1 MKRRTIR
8 LGGFYMLTRRQMIAN
23 TAAAGAAALTLPAF
37 GQPTTKKRGFT
48 LRVLGTHVTLQEQIR
63 LAAEADLG
71 FNIEFTPG
79 GSASVLQ
86 RASTRPQSFHVY
98 EQWSNS
104 INILWRSG
112 AIQPL
117 STERIKNWS
126 SINPISKT
134 GRLTTDD
141 TISAGDAP
149 NTLLYVQPGNTLGS
163 QISDR
168 VSYLPYV
175 HNVDSFGYD
184 TRHVPVGEPYIE
196 ESWGWLL
203 DEQWHGKVAI
213 INEPTIGLFDLALAA
228 QAKELI
234 QFENIGNMTISEID
248 KLFDIL
254 IDFKRRGH
262 FTGVWNSVPESVAF
276 MKSGRA
282 VIESMFSPGASAL
295 RADGIPVRY
304 AAPKEG
310 YRAWH
315 GVMCLSSAC
324 SEEESNAA
332 YAYMN
337 WWLSGRAG
345 AVMARQGYY
354 ISVPEPIK
362 SYLSKDEWAYWYAG
376 EPAKTNML
384 SSDGREIAQKGD
396 LRNGGSYTER
406 FKNIAVWNTVMDDYE
421 HTLVRWGEFLTTE
434 SSV

>member
-1 MKRRTIR
+1 
-8 LGGFYMLTRRQMIAN
+8 MLTRREMMMRS
-23 TAAAGAAALTLPAF
+23 AAVGASALAFPGLARDTKPAK
-37 GQPTTKKRGFT
+37 TSRSGFT

-86 RASTRPQSFHVY
+86 QASTRPESFDVY

-104 INILWRSG
+104 IHILWRSG
-112 AIQPL
+112 AIQPVQ
-117 STERIKNWS
+117 TERIDLWS

-134 GRLTTDD
+134 GRLSAGDR
-141 TISAGDAP
+141 IGAGDAP
-149 NTLLYVQPGNTLGS
+149 NTLLYVQPGQTLGTQQS
-163 QISDR
+163 NQ

-184 TRHVPVGEPYIE
+184 TRHIPAGEAYRE

-203 DEQWHGKVAI
+203 DERWRGRVAVV
-213 INEPTIGLFDLALAA
+213 NEPTIGLFDLALAV
-228 QAKELI
+228 QAKGLMS
-234 QFENIGNMTISEID
+234 FKNIGNMTVAEID
-248 KLFDIL
+248 QLFEIL
-254 IDFKRRGH
+254 IDLKRDGH
-262 FTGVWNSVPESVAF
+262 FSGVWNSVPESVGF
-276 MKSGRA
+276 MESGRV

-295 RADGIPVRY
+295 RARGVPVRY

-324 SEEESNAA
+324 SEQASDAA

-337 WWLSGRAG
+337 WWLSGRPG

-354 ISVPEPIK
+354 ISVPDPIR
-362 SYLSKDEWAYWYAG
+362 SYLTNDEWNYWYAG
-376 EPAKTNML
+376 EPAKTNVL
-384 SSDGREIAQKGD
+384 GTDGRLIANIGER
-396 LRNGGSYTER
+396 RNGGSYTDR
-406 FKNIAVWNTVMDDYE
+406 FSNIAVWNTVMDHYE
-421 HTLVRWGEFLTTE
+421 HSLTRWGEFLSTE
-434 SSV
+434 AAG